1 MRILGGEWLRAND
14 WDLDEQATARKR
26 RTTRVSLGH
35 ASHLATR
42 PAPES
47 PGRHGLAR
55 RYRVLI
61 ATLSIGAHLGILAAL
76 LSFRSDPPRMSEP
89 EPLPMPIALV
99 ELPPPPP
106 KPKAPEPPA
115 PKAPDKPPPKLH
127 VSKPAPPEVTP
138 LPVKPAPKASI
149 SAMELSEAQIAGAAT
164 AGSGAGGGG
173 ECDVAHWL
181 QSGLRKDA
189 RVQEALHRGALGPGS
204 LSKAIMVWN
213 GDWVRSPGE
222 DGDGLAVIREAIMM
236 EILSAPA
243 ACRAQPMRG
252 LILIS
257 PMDASGS
264 ARIALGSGEW
274 RWSEL
279 LVPRTGVAGHGIPP
293 R

>member
-1 MRILGGEWLRAND
+1 MGL
-14 WDLDEQATARKR
+14 
-26 RTTRVSLGH
+26 
-35 ASHLATR
+35 R
-42 PAPES
+42 PAAEPA
-47 PGRHGLAR
+47 GRHRLAR
-55 RYRVLI
+55 RHRVAV
-61 ATLSIGAHLGILAAL
+61 ATLSVGAHLGMLAAL
-76 LSFRSDPPRMSEP
+76 LSFHSDPPRMSAP
-89 EPLPMPIALV
+89 EPPPMPIALV
-99 ELPPPPP
+99 ELPHPP
-106 KPKAPEPPA
+106 KLQAPEPPA

-127 VSKPAPPEVTP
+127 VSKPAPPQVTP
-138 LPVKPAPKASI
+138 LPVKPAPKAST
-149 SAMELSEAQIAGAAT
+149 AGMELTEAQLAGAAT

-204 LSKAIMVWN
+204 LSKAVMVWN

-257 PMDASGS
+257 PMDTAGS
-264 ARIALGSGEW
+264 ARLALGSSEW

-279 LVPRTGVAGHGIPP
+279 LVPRSGVAGHGIPP

>member
-1 MRILGGEWLRAND
+1 
-14 WDLDEQATARKR
+14 
-26 RTTRVSLGH
+26 VSLGR
-35 ASHLATR
+35 ASEMPPPASR
-42 PAPES
+42 PGAASDP
-47 PGRHGLAR
+47 PARRGLAR
-55 RYRVLI
+55 RHRLVI
-61 ATLSIGAHLGILAAL
+61 VTLSVAAHLGILAAL
-76 LSFRSDPPRMSEP
+76 LTFRSDPPQMTIP
-89 EPLPMPIALV
+89 EPAPMPIALV
-99 ELPPPPP
+99 ELPPPP
-106 KPKAPEPPA
+106 KPAAPEPPA

-138 LPVKPAPKASI
+138 LPVKAAPKATT

-252 LILIS
+252 LILIA
-257 PMDASGS
+257 PMEASGS

-279 LVPRTGVAGHGIPP
+279 LVPRSGVAGHGIPP

>member
-1 MRILGGEWLRAND
+1 VRILAGEWLRAND

-26 RTTRVSLGH
+26 RTTGVSLGH
-35 ASHLATR
+35 TSELAVR
-42 PAPES
+42 PVPES

-55 RYRVLI
+55 RYRLLI
-61 ATLSIGAHLGILAAL
+61 ATLSIAAHLGILAAL
-76 LSFRSDPPRMSEP
+76 LSFRSEPPRLSAP
-89 EPLPMPIALV
+89 EPLPIPVALV
-99 ELPPPPP
+99 ELPKPP
-106 KPKAPEPPA
+106 KPQAPEPPA

-127 VSKPAPPEVTP
+127 VSKPAPPQVTP
-138 LPVKPAPKASI
+138 LPVKPAPKATTA
-149 SAMELSEAQIAGAAT
+149 AMELSDAQIAGAAT

-173 ECDVAHWL
+173 ECDVARWL
-181 QSGLRKDA
+181 QAGLRKDA
-189 RVQEALHRGALGPGS
+189 RVQAALHRGALGPGS
-204 LSKAIMVWN
+204 LSKAMMVWN

-243 ACRAQPMRG
+243 ACRAQTMRG

-257 PMDASGS
+257 PMESAGS
-264 ARIALGSGEW
+264 ARLALGSSEW

-279 LVPRTGVAGHGIPP
+279 LVPRSGVAGHGIAP